1 MKNLFALNQA
11 EWKHK
16 LLVSYIKS
24 PNHPTKLRLAKWLQN
39 FLGLKNILFVT
50 DSGIKMLLYSEDYVQ
65 YQILYNGMYEEKTV
79 QLIKSLLKEGDCFVD
94 IGSHVGLY
102 SLEGSRI
109 VGSSGKIFAFEPNPK
124 TFNRLLLNIQLNN
137 TKNIYPMLMAVSNK
151 NGVVTMD
158 LPPGGNWGI
167 TRSSHL
173 GSDNCFITLSVR
185 LDTLFISDL
194 KINKIDVIKMDVEGL
209 ELSVLEGLMES
220 NIIFPR
226 NIIFEYIP
234 NSFSHAY
241 DAAMYLIN
249 KGYDL
254 YDVLGNPYDINTKET
269 LIDLNLWAK
278 KENE

>member
-1 MKNLFALNQA
+1 
-11 EWKHK
+11 
-16 LLVSYIKS
+16 
-24 PNHPTKLRLAKWLQN
+24 
-39 FLGLKNILFVT
+39 
-50 DSGIKMLLYSEDYVQ
+50 
-65 YQILYNGMYEEKTV
+65 
-79 QLIKSLLKEGDCFVD
+79 
-94 IGSHVGLY
+94 
-102 SLEGSRI
+102 
-109 VGSSGKIFAFEPNPK
+109 
-124 TFNRLLLNIQLNN
+124 
-137 TKNIYPMLMAVSNK
+137 
-151 NGVVTMD
+151 
-158 LPPGGNWGI
+158 
-167 TRSSHL
+167 
-173 GSDNCFITLSVR
+173 
-185 LDTLFISDL
+185 
-194 KINKIDVIKMDVEGL
+194 NKIDVIKMDVEGL